1 MRLRVFANAAGNL
14 LVEISHPS
22 LKAGV
27 NWFTISAG
35 VVQAGK
41 QEDLRRLL
49 ERGRAALTQAVN
61 EGRNRVVSRR
71 WLESSEDDKA
81 VARMAAISK

>member
-27 NWFTISAG
+27 NHGEDYG
-35 VVQAGK
+35 VA
-41 QEDLRRLL
+41 
-49 ERGRAALTQAVN
+49 
-61 EGRNRVVSRR
+61 
-71 WLESSEDDKA
+71 W
-81 VARMAAISK
+81 